1 MPLLE
6 KQLVV
11 KRSTLKGAGKGL
23 FTKIDIIKDTKIVE
37 YKGKITKWKEVN
49 DRNGHIVA
57 TFPIGLTDG
66 VMLVSDGGQVIRTSV
81 NDVRIAGRRTQGVTL
96 FKVAPDEHVVS
107 VARIDEESGN
117 GDDSGNND
125 GDDGQAVEED
135 TSSPPS
141 E

>member
-1 MPLLE
+1 M
-6 KQLVV
+6 
-11 KRSTLKGAGKGL
+11 
-23 FTKIDIIKDTKIVE
+23 
-37 YKGKITKWKEVN
+37 EVN
-49 DRNGHIVA
+49 DRNGRIVA
-57 TFPIGLTDG
+57 TFPVGLTDG

-81 NDVRIAGRRTQGVTL
+81 KDVRIAGRRTQGVTL

-125 GDDGQAVEED
+125 GDDGQAEAD
-135 TSSPPS
+135 TSSLPL